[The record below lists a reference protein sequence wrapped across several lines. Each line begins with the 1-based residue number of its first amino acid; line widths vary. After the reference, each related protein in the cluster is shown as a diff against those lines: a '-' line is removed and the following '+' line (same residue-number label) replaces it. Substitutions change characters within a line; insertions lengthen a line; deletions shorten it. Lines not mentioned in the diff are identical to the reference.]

1 MGLLTRY
8 LIKLFRLLRLK
19 QVFFPYLGC
28 GHSRWIKW
36 ETSKCFFFLE
46 KLHFLGFEI
55 SRLCNLTHSTLS
67 LLDHQA
73 TTAQEKTRNLR
84 KGSNSPIKALMKVQE
99 IQKGQ
104 EAPHNGNAILPKDIQ
119 MAPFRLKGLIDPI
132 MNTRLMGGLE
142 GVDGSPS
149 GHPNLNNGHPS
160 LRRTLRE
167 EYWASNYILHLSD
180 QRE

>member
-19 QVFFPYLGC
+19 QVFFPYSEC

-55 SRLCNLTHSTLS
+55 SRLCNLTHSTFS

-119 MAPFRLKGLIDPI
+119 MAPLRPKGLINPI
-132 MNTRLMGGLE
+132 LDTRLPGGSK
-142 GVDGSPS
+142 GVDGFQG
-149 GHPNLNNGHPS
+149 GHPNFNNGHPS
-160 LRRTLRE
+160 LLDNI
-167 EYWASNYILHLSD
+167 SK
-180 QRE
+180 

>member
-19 QVFFPYLGC
+19 QVFFPYSEC
-28 GHSRWIKW
+28 GHSRWIKR

-55 SRLCNLTHSTLS
+55 NRLSNLTHSTLS

-104 EAPHNGNAILPKDIQ
+104 EAPHNGNTILPKDIQ
-119 MAPFRLKGLIDPI
+119 MTPLRPIGMINPI
-132 MNTRLMGGLE
+132 MDTRLPGGSK
-142 GVDGSPS
+142 GVDGFQG

-160 LRRTLRE
+160 LLDNISR
-167 EYWASNYILHLSD
+167 
-180 QRE
+180 